1 MQPLRALRRASAL
14 AAGVVAVLL
23 LVCGGLFTH
32 PASAGDAAG
41 MGMGMDMGMDMGMG
55 MRTAGPPPSG
65 SPAMAATAGVP
76 GPGGTPGMAGVP
88 AMAGM
93 AGMPAAGTTRTD
105 VMAGVPETA
114 AMPAMNSG
122 TGSDAGAGSHG
133 GCSDSAQDCPLASAY
148 ASTVQAGPA
157 GDLPG
162 CALGGTRPAAQG
174 RTGPAPPP
182 DRSRPRAPDLDSLCV
197 SRT

>member
-41 MGMGMDMGMDMGMG
+41 MGMDMGMG

-93 AGMPAAGTTRTD
+93 PAAGLTRTD
-105 VMAGVPETA
+105 VMAWVPETA
-114 AMPAMNSG
+114 AMPAMNSGSG

-162 CALGGTRPAAQG
+162 CALGGTRPAAHG

>member
-1 MQPLRALRRASAL
+1 MQPVRALRRASAL

-41 MGMGMDMGMDMGMG
+41 MRMD
-55 MRTAGPPPSG
+55 A
-65 SPAMAATAGVP
+65 
-76 GPGGTPGMAGVP
+76 
-88 AMAGM
+88 M
-93 AGMPAAGTTRTD
+93 AGMPAEAG
-105 VMAGVPETA
+105 MPAGAGPSAMA
-114 AMPAMNSG
+114 AMPAMDGGRRSG
-122 TGSDAGAGSHG
+122 SAGAGSDG

-148 ASTVQAGPA
+148 APTVQAGPA

-162 CALGGTRPAAQG
+162 CALGGTRPAAHG

-182 DRSRPRAPDLDSLCV
+182 ERSRPRTPDLDSLCV